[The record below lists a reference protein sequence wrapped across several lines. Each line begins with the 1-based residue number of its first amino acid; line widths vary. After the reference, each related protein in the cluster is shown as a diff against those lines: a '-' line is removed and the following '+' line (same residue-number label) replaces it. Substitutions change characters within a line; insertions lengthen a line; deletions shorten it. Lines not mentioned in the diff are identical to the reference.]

1 MLDNHETYR
10 HLQTNPTVSKTKD
23 VNKFINNFLET
34 KKITKEASFKLKY
47 LDATTTR
54 LYGLPKLHKEN
65 IPQRPIASF
74 HRPTYLRITVAK
86 ELSSYWNHLLKNQ
99 NIT

>member
-47 LDATTTR
+47 VDATTTR
-54 LYGLPKLHKEN
+54 LYGLRRLRTEN
-65 IPQRPIASF
+65 IPLPPIVF
-74 HRPTYLRITVAK
+74 FTDRPTYGLAK
-86 ELSSYWNHLLKNQ
+86 ELPSPLKPL
-99 NIT
+99 IEKSKHHVT